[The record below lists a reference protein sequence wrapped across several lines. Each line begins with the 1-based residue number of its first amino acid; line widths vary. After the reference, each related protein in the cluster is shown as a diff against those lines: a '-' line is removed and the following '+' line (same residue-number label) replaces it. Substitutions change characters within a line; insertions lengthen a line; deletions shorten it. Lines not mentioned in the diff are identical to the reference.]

1 MGNVQNLVVGF
12 FGQPKSHQIVR
23 TDDEELNKQSFDSD
37 PTVVAMDADDEST
50 DRK

>member
-1 MGNVQNLVVGF
+1 MVNVQNLVVGF
-12 FGQPKSHQIVR
+12 FGQPKSHQIVP

-37 PTVVAMDADDEST
+37 PTVAMDADDEST